1 MWSSRYPEPFSNAP
15 LRTEMQIYDTGSKSL
30 LREAVRGYLW
40 SRIDYRDRDHVV
52 DTFLG
57 QGRFS
62 EYETS
67 IGYRNV
73 AYFHKRHEALQ

>member
-1 MWSSRYPEPFSNAP
+1 MVVQISRALFQRAFADRDAYIRYGLKE
-15 LRTEMQIYDTGSKSL
+15 LIEGSC
-30 LREAVRGYLW
+30 EGFLW
-40 SRIDYRDRDHVV
+40 SRIDSRDRDHVV